1 MSRMDLDDEPANG
14 LKRDLEEDEA
24 EEEEEAETEGEGGH
38 SPKRYRRDG
47 PADSASPPDF
57 SSPPA
62 LSPSPADGDVCPSP
76 GLGLRSPPFFSGL
89 VERLGSASS
98 QWASPFR
105 AAAPTK
111 AAPPR

>member
-57 SSPPA
+57 SAQHWSHGA
-62 LSPSPADGDVCPSP
+62 H
-76 GLGLRSPPFFSGL
+76 
-89 VERLGSASS
+89 
-98 QWASPFR
+98 ASPTPMPGRLSICCPKRR
-105 AAAPTK
+105 A
-111 AAPPR
+111 